1 MGNNKEE
8 TVLEFEVS
16 NTKPNIPHIYKLTIV
31 KAQTN

>member
-16 NTKPNIPHIYKLTIV
+16 NAKLNIPHIYKLIIV
-31 KAQTN
+31 KAQTS